1 MRDRAK
7 KGVLVGGREDSA
19 LRGFAGASTGPARR
33 EHVDDDAFSD
43 PAFYIRCPDREAA
56 NASR

>member
-1 MRDRAK
+1 VRGRVK
-7 KGVLVGGREDSA
+7 KGVLGGGREDSA
-19 LRGFAGASTGPARR
+19 LRGFAGTSAGPARR
-33 EHVDDDAFSD
+33 ERVDDDAFSD

>member
-1 MRDRAK
+1 VRDRAK
-7 KGVLVGGREDSA
+7 KGVLGVGGEDSA
-19 LRGFAGASTGPARR
+19 LRGFAGASAGPARR
-33 EHVDDDAFSD
+33 EYVDDDAFSD